1 MLCSPKI
8 NEYLGVIAPADKKAL
23 YMGYTNIAMVLGW
36 GYGSFAGGQIYE
48 RAGEEAG
55 LALHYMSDVLI
66 VKELPERT
74 QAFNKLTEML
84 GQNPVEVT
92 QLLWDKH
99 DPSCVWRLLPS
110 PGS

>member
-1 MLCSPKI
+1 M

-23 YMGYTNIAMVLGW
+23 YMGYANIAMVLGW

-55 LALHYMSDVLI
+55 LALHYMSDVLM
-66 VKELPERT
+66 VKERPERT

-92 QLLWDKH
+92 QHLWDKH
-99 DPSCVWRLLPS
+99 GPSCVWRLLPS